1 MECIMITKIEI
12 KTIDIQDCK
21 YDIELFNVLTKE
33 LQNEQVSG
41 YFLSPNKIVVHV
53 VNPHAELG
61 ITVETSGMFH
71 NVEGIYNQFLVDFP
85 NVLLETIPVGEFAVT
100 IEHSDED
107 KPDLSD
113 IDLAAMESI
122 YDSLPKDTD
131 IVIERYTDEEM
142 AEINESIRKATI
154 AQQEVKDD
162 YLVRRKRVSL
172 GNISVNNGT
181 VMIFAED
188 NNIILLQDEYELK
201 YSPESYNS
209 VDGTVLIVRTEI
221 LRNDKSKFELNSA
234 FTEVNENFNTQIE
247 SAIKHNENVT
257 QVRGTAQIEDIMKAF
272 DDIENDRPVAKTNI
286 LGDKVYKNDQE
297 VNTDKMKEIINGLS
311 EIGANF
317 ETMAEAVKLDVYGN
331 EITLQSYGD
340 ISVSTNDSINIKT
353 PEVKTKLEQDID
365 YLRSPGKTFADEILG
380 SRSEI
385 PTANITTEEE
395 EFFNKMTSF
404 ADTVTETFELKVALI
419 SFSEFDNYAAK
430 HNVVGWS
437 LNSPTT
443 LLIKYS
449 EDGVTSEDK
458 IEKFHE
464 MMDNLSPAWVQKE
477 SDNVAFYTDFHK
489 VYERDMVGEFMSRVT
504 KHNNFV
510 RESTAKIRTALLDM
524 ERDFESLKNEVN
536 LTIDWEKLTAFAT
549 KKERTEH
556 RSRGVML
563 VWGKEEANVV
573 KITSKFKAEEFY
585 LPIHLFN
592 DEIREKYTYDDE
604 LLRIEDVPDFAFYEV
619 LVNGYVMLIEKTDL

>member
-1 MECIMITKIEI
+1 MITKIEI
-12 KTIDIQDCK
+12 KTIDITGCK
-21 YDIELFNVLTKE
+21 YDVELFNLLTQE
-33 LQNEQVSG
+33 LQNEQISG

-53 VNPHAELG
+53 VNPHAEFG
-61 ITVETSGMFH
+61 ITLETSGIFH
-71 NVEGIYNQFLVDFP
+71 HVEGIYNKFLIDFP

-100 IEHSDED
+100 IEHSDGD
-107 KPDLSD
+107 KPDLSY
-113 IDLAAMESI
+113 IYLAAMESI
-122 YDSLPKDTD
+122 YNSLPD
-131 IVIERYTDEEM
+131 V
-142 AEINESIRKATI
+142 
-154 AQQEVKDD
+154 
-162 YLVRRKRVSL
+162 
-172 GNISVNNGT
+172 
-181 VMIFAED
+181 
-188 NNIILLQDEYELK
+188 
-201 YSPESYNS
+201 
-209 VDGTVLIVRTEI
+209 TEI
-221 LRNDKSKFELNSA
+221 LQNDATKFELNSA

-297 VNTDKMKEIINGLS
+297 VNTDKMKEILNGLS

-340 ISVSTNDSINIKT
+340 ISVSTNDSINNIKT

-395 EFFNKMTSF
+395 EFFNKMSSF
-404 ADTVTETFELKVALI
+404 ADTVTETIELKVALI

-458 IEKFHE
+458 IEKFHD
-464 MMDNLSPAWVQKE
+464 MMNKLPPTWIQKE

-510 RESTAKIRTALLDM
+510 RESTSKIRTALLDM
-524 ERDFESLKNEVN
+524 ERDFELLKNEVN

>member
-1 MECIMITKIEI
+1 MITKIEI
-12 KTIDIQDCK
+12 KTIDIKGCK
-21 YDIELFNVLTKE
+21 YDIDLFNLLTQE
-33 LQNEQVSG
+33 LQNEQISG

-53 VNPHAELG
+53 VNPHAEFG
-61 ITVETSGMFH
+61 ITLETSGIFH
-71 NVEGIYNQFLVDFP
+71 NIEGIYNQFLVDFP
-85 NVLLETIPVGEFAVT
+85 NVLLETIPVGEFAVE
-100 IEHSDED
+100 IVHNYEDE
-107 KPDLSD
+107 PDLSD
-113 IDLAAMESI
+113 IDLEAMETI

-162 YLVRRKRVSL
+162 YLVRGKRVSL
-172 GNISVNNGT
+172 ENISVNNGT
-181 VMIFAED
+181 VMIFLED

-201 YSPESYNS
+201 YSPESYDS
-209 VDGTVLIVRTEI
+209 VDGTVLIVRTEV

-234 FTEVNENFNTQIE
+234 FDDVNANFNTQIE

-257 QVRGTAQIEDIMKAF
+257 QIRGTAQIEDIMKAF
-272 DDIENDRPVAKTNI
+272 DDIENDRPVAKINMVE
-286 LGDKVYKNDQE
+286 DVFYKTDQE
-297 VNTDKMKEIINGLS
+297 INTDKMKELLNGLS
-311 EIGANF
+311 EVGANF
-317 ETMAEAVKLDVYGN
+317 ETMEEAVKLDVYGN
-331 EITLQSYGD
+331 KITFGSCGD
-340 ISVSTNDSINIKT
+340 ISFIYDTDLVVKV

-385 PTANITTEEE
+385 PTGNITPEEE
-395 EFFNKMTSF
+395 EFFNKMSSF
-404 ADTVTETFELKVALI
+404 ADTVTETIELKVALI
-419 SFSEFDNYAAK
+419 SFSEFDNYAAN

-443 LLIKYS
+443 LMIKYND
-449 EDGVTSEDK
+449 EGVTSAEK
-458 IEKFHE
+458 IQKFHD
-464 MMDNLSPAWVQKE
+464 MMDSLPPAWIQKDSE
-477 SDNVAFYTDFHK
+477 NISFYTDFHK
-489 VYERDMVGEFMSRVT
+489 VYERDMVSEFMSRVN

-510 RESTAKIRTALLDM
+510 RESTAKIRAALIDM
-524 ERDFESLKNEVN
+524 ERDFEVLKNEVN
-536 LTIDWEKLTAFAT
+536 LTIDWDKLTAFAT

-556 RSRGVML
+556 RSRGVNL
-563 VWGKEEANVV
+563 VLGKEEANVV
-573 KITSKFKAEEFY
+573 KITSKYKAEEFY

-592 DEIREKYTYDDE
+592 DDIRQKYTYDDE